1 MTPCGYD
8 GSNHQYGQGRFS
20 VLDLWADTV
29 CISSESILKIDN
41 EIYVSVP
48 HRIDVRL
55 PL

>member
-8 GSNHQYGQGRFS
+8 GSNHQYGQCRFS

-29 CISSESILKIDN
+29 RISSESILKIDQ
-41 EIYVSVP
+41 EIYRNIH
-48 HRIDVRL
+48 HRDDVRL

>member
-8 GSNHQYGQGRFS
+8 GSNHQYIGSRFYA
-20 VLDLWADTV
+20 LDLWGDPDV
-29 CISSESILKIDN
+29 GYDDQSEIDN